1 VTLQNGFMSPTPFQW
16 SPQTD
21 TMATLETLYDALAD
35 IERQQQDQTLSHSDQ
50 QLLDQAWEEISNQID
65 ELEDITSSEA
75 DEWRDAAEY
84 LDEAEE
90 DSRPATP
97 LEPVRFAP
105 PPPSVTLETGINRRG
120 ELVTRLPDGRWVP
133 APSVST
139 TWRPPPIE
147 IPVWTGSP
155 SMPPPP
161 PRPVAICNCDSD
173 GQCGYCEE
181 ERWNSLDDT
190 RTGCERCSGCHYC
203 QDGGRYDGADEV

>member
-1 VTLQNGFMSPTPFQW
+1 
-16 SPQTD
+16 
-21 TMATLETLYDALAD
+21 MATLETLYDALAD

-65 ELEDITSSEA
+65 ELDGV
-75 DEWRDAAEY
+75 
-84 LDEAEE
+84 EAECHTCKKTMTE
-90 DSRPATP
+90 DDMESWACDDDAVDWRRPQCDGCRAVP
-97 LEPVRFAP
+97 AEPVRFAP

-133 APSVST
+133 APPLPA